1 MNKDDIRLN
10 KAKRDAIKKAWRD
23 VTLKTPTQK
32 DTLLQDAVDT
42 FRELEQSV
50 WDNVINPVVTSNF
63 PQDDMKIL
71 KKYSRGGY
79 HGGFAQYDNCLKI
92 DRKRNFVGIITA
104 TI

>member
-71 KKYSRGGY
+71 KKP
-79 HGGFAQYDNCLKI
+79 A
-92 DRKRNFVGIITA
+92 RNQS
-104 TI
+104 